1 MLIFAERYG
10 MNFNQVFLPMPSGI
24 LPGRKISSSRPEGFP
39 KLLIKKNNVVNGM
52 GNTGFR
58 FGDWEVDPAGNA
70 VSDGSVR
77 TTLEPRVMSV
87 LRYLCRHPGA
97 VIPAEELLQACWGS
111 NELGDNPVHKAITQ
125 LRRALGDSS
134 TDPRYIETIR
144 KRGYRA
150 IATVVEAAEAAPAG
164 WTGGSPFRGLE
175 AFQENHAAIF
185 FGRVTATAHLRAI
198 ATAQSAAGC
207 AMALVLGPSGSG
219 KTSLVRAG
227 LLPQLTEGIARAD
240 EPIVL
245 CSNTYLDCADLGGS
259 NLLQCL
265 AAALLDAELD
275 HQPLFDGE
283 SAASLGRRLAQDAA
297 GVAADVASRAG
308 PKPRI
313 AVFVDRLEAIFR
325 SPAAER
331 TAFVDVLETLARSGA
346 MLVVMACRNDFYPDI
361 VALPSLMALKA
372 RGGHFDLTTPDGA
385 DIAQI
390 VRQPAR
396 AAQLTFEQDANTGAS
411 LDDVLCDAA
420 RGSPDTLPLL
430 QYCLNELYRLR
441 SDDGVLRFEAFHALG
456 GIEGAIGI
464 RAEQVVAALKPEQV
478 AALPHVLSLLVNIGD
493 EQAAVTARR
502 SPWSLLRSDAEKEL
516 VRAMVEARLFV
527 SELAG
532 DVPSFGV
539 AHEALLRRWPRVSDW
554 IERYRHAL
562 QLRTRLSGQATR
574 WVASRRARDLL
585 IPRGS
590 QIGQAAELLTLEDF
604 SLAPLEAE
612 YVRASIARARL
623 GERIRNG
630 VVGLI
635 ALLAILA
642 TTLGLMARS
651 AQRDAE
657 HNRSEAEGLMTY
669 MLGDFVE
676 KLRPIGKLELLDDI
690 SKKAMA
696 YVGKPTDA
704 NASDASLGQ
713 RAKTL
718 RIIGEVSMQRSR
730 PDEAHEALV
739 TSLAILRRLPT
750 EVDRSLLREQAIVA
764 FLLGKHHLA
773 RNELDQAEVFIGEYR
788 DFSDRFAAM
797 DPADADGWLEQ
808 SYAHNTLGVIAM
820 KRNRYS
826 EASKEF
832 DLSLKLKERVQKQK
846 PEKPA
851 LQADLA
857 NGYSWLAESKLKL
870 GQLNEAM
877 SLYREEEGLLR
888 PTETKDAH
896 SASRLSLSLMRQG
909 LLYAALGQRN
919 EALAKL
925 RDAEIVLQKLVD
937 TDPTNRQWQARLYAA
952 KGRQIE
958 LFDTIDRPAETLLQL
973 QTICE
978 KMVNLSA
985 LDPKNTTLAFQT
997 IKFQQ
1002 ARTPLLQKL
1011 GRTDDALRNLE
1022 SAITALESQYDKAK
1036 EDSSAVTILAE
1047 ALLARAD
1054 FAKRAGVDLRALEYC
1069 QRARNVLAPLSS
1081 ESNDYSVLALQV
1093 RTNICI
1099 GEDKLV
1105 ADQMRQL
1112 EKMGYREARYI
1123 QYITTHPSMK
1133 GK

>member
-1 MLIFAERYG
+1 
-10 MNFNQVFLPMPSGI
+10 
-24 LPGRKISSSRPEGFP
+24 
-39 KLLIKKNNVVNGM
+39 M

-58 FGDWEVDPAGNA
+58 FGDWDVDPAGNA
-70 VSDGSVR
+70 VSDGNVR
-77 TTLEPRVMSV
+77 TALEPRVMAV

-150 IATVVEAAEAAPAG
+150 IATVVEAAEAAPVG

-198 ATAQSAAGC
+198 ATAQAAAGC

-227 LLPQLTEGIARAD
+227 LLPQLTEGVARPD

-245 CSNTYLDCADLGGS
+245 SSNTYLDCADLGGS
-259 NLLQCL
+259 NLFQCL

-275 HQPLFDGE
+275 NQPLFDGE
-283 SAASLGRRLAQDAA
+283 SAATLGRRLAQDAA
-297 GVAADVASRAG
+297 GVGADVASRAG
-308 PKPRI
+308 PKLRI

-331 TAFVDVLETLARSGA
+331 TAFVDALETLARSGG

-372 RGGHFDLTTPDGA
+372 RGGHYDLTTPDGA

-396 AAQLTFEQDANTGAS
+396 AAQLTFEQDAKSGAS

-441 SDDGVLRFEAFHALG
+441 SDDGVLRFDAFHELG

-539 AHEALLRRWPRVSDW
+539 AHEALLRRWPRVADW

-590 QIGQAAELLTLEDF
+590 QVSQAAELLTLEDF

-623 GERIRNG
+623 GERIRNA

-676 KLRPIGKLELLDDI
+676 KLRPIGKLALLDDI
-690 SKKAMA
+690 SKKAMD
-696 YVGKPTDA
+696 YLGKPGD
-704 NASDASLGQ
+704 SDASEATLIQ
-713 RAKTL
+713 RARAL
-718 RIIGEVSMQRSR
+718 RIIGEVNMSRSR
-730 PDEAHEALV
+730 LDEARASWTTGLEIMRKLG
-739 TSLAILRRLPT
+739 SGQ
-750 EVDRSLLREQAIVA
+750 DRVLLREHGITA
-764 FLLGKHHLA
+764 FLLGQYHLS
-773 RNELDQAEVFIGEYR
+773 Q
-788 DFSDRFAAM
+788 
-797 DPADADGWLEQ
+797 
-808 SYAHNTLGVIAM
+808 
-820 KRNRYS
+820 NR
-826 EASKEF
+826 A
-832 DLSLKLKERVQKQK
+832 
-846 PEKPA
+846 
-851 LQADLA
+851 
-857 NGYSWLAESKLKL
+857 
-870 GQLNEAM
+870 
-877 SLYREEEGLLR
+877 
-888 PTETKDAH
+888 
-896 SASRLSLSLMRQG
+896 RLSRAS
-909 LLYAALGQRN
+909 
-919 EALAKL
+919 
-925 RDAEIVLQKLVD
+925 DARV
-937 TDPTNRQWQARLYAA
+937 P
-952 KGRQIE
+952 
-958 LFDTIDRPAETLLQL
+958 
-973 QTICE
+973 
-978 KMVNLSA
+978 
-985 LDPKNTTLAFQT
+985 
-997 IKFQQ
+997 
-1002 ARTPLLQKL
+1002 
-1011 GRTDDALRNLE
+1011 
-1022 SAITALESQYDKAK
+1022 
-1036 EDSSAVTILAE
+1036 
-1047 ALLARAD
+1047 
-1054 FAKRAGVDLRALEYC
+1054 
-1069 QRARNVLAPLSS
+1069 
-1081 ESNDYSVLALQV
+1081 
-1093 RTNICI
+1093 
-1099 GEDKLV
+1099 
-1105 ADQMRQL
+1105 
-1112 EKMGYREARYI
+1112 
-1123 QYITTHPSMK
+1123 
-1133 GK
+1133 

>member
-1 MLIFAERYG
+1 M
-10 MNFNQVFLPMPSGI
+10 
-24 LPGRKISSSRPEGFP
+24 
-39 KLLIKKNNVVNGM
+39 NGM
-52 GNTGFR
+52 GTTGFR

-70 VSDGSVR
+70 VSDGNVR
-77 TTLEPRVMSV
+77 TPLEPRVMLV

-150 IATVVEAAEAAPAG
+150 IATVVEAAETAPAG

-198 ATAQSAAGC
+198 ATSQTSAGC

-227 LLPQLTEGIARAD
+227 LLPQLMEGTARTD

-245 CSNTYLDCADLGGS
+245 SSTTYLDCADLGGGS
-259 NLLQCL
+259 LFQCL
-265 AAALLDAELD
+265 AAALLDADLD
-275 HQPLFDGE
+275 NAPLFDGE
-283 SAASLGRRLAQDAA
+283 SAASLGQRLAQDAA
-297 GVAADVASRAG
+297 AVATGLAQRSG
-308 PKPRI
+308 SKPRV

-331 TAFVDVLETLARSGA
+331 TAFVAVLETLARSGG

-361 VALPSLMALKA
+361 VALPALMALKA
-372 RGGHFDLTTPDGA
+372 RGGHYDLTAPDGA

-396 AAQLTFEQDANTGAS
+396 AAKLTFEHDASSGAS

-441 SDDGVLRFEAFHALG
+441 SDDGQLRFDAFHELG
-456 GIEGAIGI
+456 GIEGAIGV
-464 RAEQVVAALKPEQV
+464 RAEQVVATLKPEQV

-502 SPWSLLRSDAEKEL
+502 SPWSLLRNDAEREL

-539 AHEALLRRWPRVSDW
+539 AHEALLRRWPRVADW

-574 WVASRRARDLL
+574 WLAAGRDRDLL

-590 QIGQAAELLTLEDF
+590 QVSQAAELLTLEDF
-604 SLAPLEAE
+604 SLAPIEGE
-612 YVRASIARARL
+612 YVRASIQRARL

-630 VVGLI
+630 VVALI
-635 ALLAILA
+635 ALLAVLA
-642 TTLGLMARS
+642 TGLGLMARS
-651 AQRDAE
+651 AQLEAE
-657 HNRSEAEGLMTY
+657 RNRSEAEGLMTF

-676 KLRPIGKLELLDDI
+676 KLRPIGKLALLDDI
-690 SKKAMA
+690 SKKAMD
-696 YVGKPTDA
+696 YLGKSG
-704 NASDASLGQ
+704 NASASEASQ
-713 RAKTL
+713 AQQAKAL
-718 RIIGEVSMQRSR
+718 RIIGEVNMSRSR
-730 PDEAHEALV
+730 LDQAFTAWNAALE
-739 TSLAILRRLPT
+739 IMRKLPANQ
-750 EVDRSLLREQAIVA
+750 DRSLLREHGIVA
-764 FLLGKHHLA
+764 FLLGQYYLSQ
-773 RNELDQAEVFIGEYR
+773 NELEKAMPLMREYR
-788 DFSDRFAAM
+788 DFADLFSAV
-797 DPADADGWLEQ
+797 DPTDADGWMEQ

-820 KRNRYS
+820 KGNRYLD
-826 EASKEF
+826 ASNEF
-832 DLSLKLKERVQKQK
+832 ELSLQLKQRVLQQK
-846 PEKPA
+846 PNKSG
-851 LQADLA
+851 LQTDLA
-857 NGYSWLAESKLKL
+857 NSYSWLAESKLKQGHL
-870 GQLNEAM
+870 GEAM
-877 SLYREEEGLLR
+877 RLYREEERLLQ
-888 PTETKDAH
+888 PDHEKDAH
-896 SASRLSLSLMRQG
+896 AAARLSLALMRQG
-909 LLYAALGQRN
+909 LLHAALGQRSDALGKLLGA
-919 EALAKL
+919 EA
-925 RDAEIVLQKLVD
+925 VLQKLVD
-937 TDPTNRQWQARLYAA
+937 IDPTNRQWQARLYAA

-958 LFDTIDRPAETLLQL
+958 LFEQTGDPRETLQRLQA
-973 QTICE
+973 ICE
-978 KMVNLSA
+978 KMAALSA
-985 LDPKNTTLAFQT
+985 LDPKNSTLTFQT

-1011 GRTDDALRNLE
+1011 GRQDEALQNLE
-1022 SAITALESQYDKAK
+1022 SSIEALEVQYTKAK
-1036 EDSSAVTILAE
+1036 SDSAAVSIFAE
-1047 ALLARAD
+1047 ALLARAEIAQRAGIEGPMLD
-1054 FAKRAGVDLRALEYC
+1054 YCKRAREVLRPLITDSTDYAL
-1069 QRARNVLAPLSS
+1069 
-1081 ESNDYSVLALQV
+1081 LALQV
-1093 RTNICI
+1093 RANICV
-1099 GEDKLV
+1099 GDGKLV
-1105 ADQMRQL
+1105 ANQIRQL
-1112 EKMGYREARYI
+1112 DTMGYREPRYL
-1123 QYITTHPSMK
+1123 QYVSNNLR
-1133 GK
+1133 